1 MSLHEDELRSLVR
14 QSVARVL
21 GQQAFDETSVAL
33 AGGSLD
39 RHPHALGSLDRHP
52 HAGGSAERHV
62 SHHRYALP
70 EAGGPCLI
78 EPTVPCNH
86 CGYCQSHGH

>member
-21 GQQAFDETSVAL
+21 GQQAFDEVA
-33 AGGSLD
+33 ATRPGGSTD
-39 RHPHALGSLDRHP
+39 RHA
-52 HAGGSAERHV
+52 

>member
-1 MSLHEDELRSLVR
+1 VSLHEDELRSLVR

-21 GQQAFDETSVAL
+21 GQQTLDEFPPSRAD
-33 AGGSLD
+33 GSTD
-39 RHPHALGSLDRHP
+39 RNA
-52 HAGGSAERHV
+52 
-62 SHHRYALP
+62 SHYRYALP
-70 EAGGPCLI
+70 EGGGPCLI

>member
-1 MSLHEDELRSLVR
+1 VSLHEDELRALVR

-21 GQQAFDETSVAL
+21 GQQAFGEAVSPRPGA
-33 AGGSLD
+33 AAD
-39 RHPHALGSLDRHP
+39 RHA
-52 HAGGSAERHV
+52 